1 MSGKVATT
9 YERVKE
15 LKPSKAGSELG
26 FDGQNYLVAL
36 SENDV
41 YALAAG
47 AYYVWSLCNGEKTVE
62 QIVKEITTELSSVSE
77 SKEKIEEEELREPVA
92 LILEQLAR
100 VGLISYK

>member
-1 MSGKVATT
+1 MSQKAET

-15 LKPSKAGSELG
+15 LKPLKAGNELG

-47 AYYVWSLCNGEKTVE
+47 AYYVWSLCSGEKTVE
-62 QIVKEITTELSSVSE
+62 QLVKDITVELSTASE
-77 SKEKIEEEELREPVA
+77 SKEKVEEEELKEPVA
-92 LILEQLAR
+92 MILEQLAK
-100 VGLISYK
+100 VGLVSYK